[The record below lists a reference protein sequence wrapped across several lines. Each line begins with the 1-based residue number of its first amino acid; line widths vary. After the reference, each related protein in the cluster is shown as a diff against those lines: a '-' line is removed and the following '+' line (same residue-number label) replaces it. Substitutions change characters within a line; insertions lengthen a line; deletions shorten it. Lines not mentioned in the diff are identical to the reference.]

1 MVQFFV
7 WEPLFKK
14 FMHIG
19 NARGTTDQD
28 DLANLI
34 FIDALLLSLEQ
45 YFLDRSQKLISER
58 LYSNLLKLSASNW
71 LVETILAKAIYIE
84 FSLSDVSASKLNF
97 HEICCL
103 LKVCLL
109 LICNSVTASM
119 RASVYEVLHH

>member
-1 MVQFFV
+1 
-7 WEPLFKK
+7 
-14 FMHIG
+14 MHIG

-34 FIDALLLSLEQ
+34 FTDALLLSLEQ
-45 YFLDRSQKLISER
+45 YFLDRSQKLSSER
-58 LYSNLLKLSASNW
+58 LYCNLLKLSASNW
-71 LVETILAKAIYIE
+71 LVENFAKALYIE

-109 LICNSVTASM
+109 LICN
-119 RASVYEVLHH
+119 